1 MAYQVRKAAVQDV
14 AEMILL
20 ERQCPTTAH
29 WTEQQYLDLFTPRDE
44 SPARVA
50 LVAEKAGASALA
62 GFLVARHVPP
72 EWELDNIVVAPTVRR
87 MGIGRQLMDALLVQA
102 QHSNSAAVFLEV
114 RESNTAARCL
124 YENLGFRET
133 GRRKA
138 YYANPSEAAV
148 LYTRTLR

>member
-1 MAYQVRKAAVQDV
+1 LAYLVRRAAVQDV

-50 LVAEKAGASALA
+50 LVAEEDGASDLA

-72 EWELDNIVVAPTVRR
+72 DWELENIVVAPTFRR
-87 MGIGRQLMDALLVQA
+87 MGIGEKLVDALLVQA
-102 QHSNSAAVFLEV
+102 QHANSGAVFLEV
-114 RESNTAARCL
+114 RESNTAARGL
-124 YENLGFRET
+124 YETLGFRET

-138 YYANPSEAAV
+138 YYANPSEDAV
-148 LYTRTLR
+148 LYTKRLR